1 MQYLI
6 LIIAKRAT
14 ASEIEQMLI
23 EHKFY
28 IKVVVDIERCI
39 LAGGGE
45 MHYDCEQVLLENGSQ
60 QQNLWGAGYMPLTG
74 SVTYD
79 SLINIRPRQNR
90 SMEILDVNI
99 REKIAQIVTELLG
112 KT

>member
-1 MQYLI
+1 M
-6 LIIAKRAT
+6 IIIISKRAT
-14 ASEIEQMLI
+14 TSEIEQMLT

-28 IKVVVDIERCI
+28 IKLVVDIERRI

-45 MHYDCEQVLLENGSQ
+45 MHYDCEQVLLLNGSQ
-60 QQNLWGAGYMPLTG
+60 QQNLWGAGYMPSTG

-99 REKIAQIVTELLG
+99 KESVAQIVTELLG
-112 KT
+112 TS

>member
-1 MQYLI
+1 
-6 LIIAKRAT
+6 
-14 ASEIEQMLI
+14 MLS

-28 IKVVVDIERCI
+28 IKVVVDIERRI

-60 QQNLWGAGYMPLTG
+60 QENLWGAGYMPYSG
-74 SVTYD
+74 NMTYD

-99 REKIAQIVTELLG
+99 RENVAQIVTELLG
-112 KT
+112 NS

>member
-1 MQYLI
+1 M
-6 LIIAKRAT
+6 IIIISKRAT
-14 ASEIEQMLI
+14 TSEIEQMLS

-28 IKVVVDIERCI
+28 IKVVVDIERRI

-60 QQNLWGAGYMPLTG
+60 QENLWGAGYMPYSG
-74 SVTYD
+74 NMTYD

-99 REKIAQIVTELLG
+99 RENVAQIVTELLG
-112 KT
+112 NS

>member
-1 MQYLI
+1 M
-6 LIIAKRAT
+6 IIIISKRAT
-14 ASEIEQMLI
+14 TSEIEQMLT

-28 IKVVVDIERCI
+28 IKLVVDIERRI

-60 QQNLWGAGYMPLTG
+60 QQNLWGAGYMPLNE

-90 SMEILDVNI
+90 SMEILDANI
-99 REKIAQIVTELLG
+99 RENVAQIVTELLG
-112 KT
+112 NS